1 MPPPSSSRGVG
12 RSKWDKKSLV
22 TYVSVSL
29 GYVVCMCI
37 CCFTGENRFSL
48 QTTKQL
54 FKVQLYTETWQ
65 QKWWCTLEVELWEQ
79 WIFSCMLNIK
89 GARKAEIRGKKKKS
103 GQYKTNTCSF
113 PGEKSCHCTPLATPK
128 GEGKFTLRQGFRRMK
143 QSRITTATSAG
154 ITGLVSLGSLAVLG
168 TIFEKLNRCV
178 WNVLFLSGI

>member
-1 MPPPSSSRGVG
+1 MGQ
-12 RSKWDKKSLV
+12 K
-22 TYVSVSL
+22 VS
-29 GYVVCMCI
+29 GYL
-37 CCFTGENRFSL
+37 RFSL
-48 QTTKQL
+48 SGVCGVYVYMLFYRWKSVQPTDNKTVIQSAVIHRNVTAEVVVHIGGRAVGTVDFQL
-54 FKVQLYTETWQ
+54 HAEHQRSTEGR
-65 QKWWCTLEVELWEQ
+65 
-79 WIFSCMLNIK
+79 I
-89 GARKAEIRGKKKKS
+89 AEIRGKKKKS

>member
-1 MPPPSSSRGVG
+1 MGQ
-12 RSKWDKKSLV
+12 K
-22 TYVSVSL
+22 VS
-29 GYVVCMCI
+29 GYL
-37 CCFTGENRFSL
+37 RFSL
-48 QTTKQL
+48 SGVCGVYVYMLFYRWKSVQHTDNKTVIQSAVIHRNVTAEVVVHIGGRAVGTVDFQL
-54 FKVQLYTETWQ
+54 HAEHQRSTEGR
-65 QKWWCTLEVELWEQ
+65 
-79 WIFSCMLNIK
+79 I
-89 GARKAEIRGKKKKS
+89 AEIRGKKKS